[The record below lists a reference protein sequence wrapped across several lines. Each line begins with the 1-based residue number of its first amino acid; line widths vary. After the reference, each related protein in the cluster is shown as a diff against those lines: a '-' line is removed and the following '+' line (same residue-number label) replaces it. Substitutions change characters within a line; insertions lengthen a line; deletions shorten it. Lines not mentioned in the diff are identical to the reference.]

1 MRGGAI
7 PLLAWA
13 FILSV
18 LYALNVVWTGK
29 GLDAAMAGFAV
40 AATVATAVG
49 FIALR
54 PREALR
60 KGEPAPTE
68 EPRAV
73 VSASYG
79 SVLLAVGVGSL
90 VFGFAFG
97 HFLVYFGSGLI
108 VVSAGILAREKYA
121 QRQALRRWRDREGP

>member
-13 FILSV
+13 FILAV

-68 EPRAV
+68 EPKAV

-90 VFGFAFG
+90 VYGFAFG

-121 QRQALRRWRDREGP
+121 QRRALRRWRDREGP